1 MSGHFPAH
9 WVVPPQINGPFWSIV
24 KSSLD
29 QNIMVYEGK
38 EPEKADVH
46 LHSSY
51 RPVSDQKPS
60 QNDSVSRDSPG
71 GVSPRVMCL
80 TTMQIEGPIPG
91 IWTGIFVSKAHTHA
105 IKTSSLGECYVQ

>member
-29 QNIMVYEGK
+29 QNIMVCEGK
-38 EPEKADVH
+38 EPEKADAH

-51 RPVSDQKPS
+51 RPVSDQ
-60 QNDSVSRDSPG
+60 
-71 GVSPRVMCL
+71 
-80 TTMQIEGPIPG
+80 
-91 IWTGIFVSKAHTHA
+91 
-105 IKTSSLGECYVQ
+105 

>member
-29 QNIMVYEGK
+29 QNIMVCEGK

-51 RPVSDQKPS
+51 RPVSDQ
-60 QNDSVSRDSPG
+60 
-71 GVSPRVMCL
+71 
-80 TTMQIEGPIPG
+80 
-91 IWTGIFVSKAHTHA
+91 
-105 IKTSSLGECYVQ
+105 